1 LTVSEVV
8 MTSPHDCWTFL
19 KAMTALDNLYRSGHH
34 GTKHAQMEKEKPRGP
49 LYYADYIQLD
59 RLLGSQQMQSA
70 LRGRPAHDEMLFIIV
85 HQAYELWFK
94 QILWELDAVLATFR
108 GSRVPEEEL
117 GQAVLRCGRIVEIQR
132 VLLQQVDVL
141 ETMTPL
147 DFLYFRDDLI
157 PASGLQSVQ
166 FRLIENKL
174 GMRRGDRLQL
184 HGAPYTSRLSEA
196 DAARVEAA
204 EKEPSLFDLIQ
215 GWLERTPFLNFGDFD
230 FWREYRRA
238 VDAMLAA
245 DRASIGTNPTLTKEE
260 KATQLAGVE
269 ATASRFAD
277 VFEQGSSEPVAAPGR
292 HLSRRA
298 LQAALLINLYRD
310 EPILHMPFRLLAILA
325 DIERNF
331 TTWRQR
337 HAQMAMRMIGT
348 RIGTG
353 GTSGHEY
360 LDRAAERHKVFAD
373 LSALA
378 SFFIPRSALPRL
390 PPEVRSRMGFNS
402 PR

>member
-1 LTVSEVV
+1 
-8 MTSPHDCWTFL
+8 
-19 KAMTALDNLYRSGHH
+19 
-34 GTKHAQMEKEKPRGP
+34 
-49 LYYADYIQLD
+49 
-59 RLLGSQQMQSA
+59 MQSA

-85 HQAYELWFK
+85 HQTYELWFK

-108 GSRVPEEEL
+108 SSPVPEEKL
-117 GQAVLRCGRIVEIQR
+117 GQAVLRLGRIVEIQR
-132 VLLQQVDVL
+132 VLIQQVDVL

-147 DFLYFRDDLI
+147 DFLDFRDDLI
-157 PASGLQSVQ
+157 PASGLQSAQ
-166 FRLIENKL
+166 FRLVENKL
-174 GMRRGDRLQL
+174 GMRREDRLQL

-196 DAARVEAA
+196 DAARVEAS
-204 EKEPSLFDLIQ
+204 EKEPSLFDLIE

-245 DRASIGTNPTLTKEE
+245 DRASIRSNPTLTEDE

-269 ATASRFAD
+269 ATARRFAD
-277 VFEQGSSEPVAAPGR
+277 VFERGGRRTRWRRPGR
-292 HLSRRA
+292 HFSRRA

-310 EPILHMPFRLLAILA
+310 EPILHLPFRLLALLA

-390 PPEVRSRMGFNS
+390 PPEVRSRMGFRFETP

>member
-1 LTVSEVV
+1 
-8 MTSPHDCWTFL
+8 
-19 KAMTALDNLYRSGHH
+19 
-34 GTKHAQMEKEKPRGP
+34 MENEKPRRP
-49 LYYADYIQLD
+49 LYYADYIHLD
-59 RLLGSQQMQSA
+59 RLLGSQELQSA
-70 LRGRPAHDEMLFIIV
+70 LHGRPAHDEMLFIIV

-94 QILWELDAVLATFR
+94 LILWELDAVLAAFR
-108 GSRVPEEEL
+108 GSPVPEEEV
-117 GQAVLRCGRIVEIQR
+117 GRAVLHCGRIVEIQR
-132 VLLQQVDVL
+132 VLIQQVDVL

-147 DFLYFRDDLI
+147 DFLDFRDTLI

-174 GMRRGDRLQL
+174 GVRRQDRLQL
-184 HGAPYTSRLSEA
+184 HGAPYTSRLSAE
-196 DAARVEAA
+196 DAARVEAS
-204 EKEPSLFDLIQ
+204 EKEPSLFDVIET
-215 GWLERTPFLNFGDFD
+215 WLERTPFLHFGDFD
-230 FWREYRRA
+230 FWQEYRRA
-238 VDAMLAA
+238 VDAMLAS
-245 DRASIGTNPTLTKEE
+245 DRASIQSNPTLTEDE
-260 KATQLAGVE
+260 KLTQLAGVN
-269 ATASRFAD
+269 ATARRFAD
-277 VFEQGSSEPVAAPGR
+277 VFEPEAGEPAAASGR
-292 HLSRRA
+292 HFSRRA

-310 EPILHMPFRLLAILA
+310 EPILHLPFRLLALLT

-360 LDRAAERHKVFAD
+360 LDRAAERHKVFSD
-373 LSALA
+373 LSALS

-390 PPEVRSRMGFNS
+390 PPEVRSRMGFKFQP

>member
-1 LTVSEVV
+1 
-8 MTSPHDCWTFL
+8 
-19 KAMTALDNLYRSGHH
+19 
-34 GTKHAQMEKEKPRGP
+34 MEKEKPRGP
-49 LYYADYIQLD
+49 LYYADYLQLD
-59 RLLGSQQMQSA
+59 RLLSSQQMQSA
-70 LRGRPAHDEMLFIIV
+70 LHGKPAHDEMLFIIV

-108 GSRVPEEEL
+108 GASVPEEEL

-132 VLLQQVDVL
+132 VLIQQVDVL

-147 DFLYFRDDLI
+147 DFLDFRDQLI
-157 PASGLQSVQ
+157 PASGFQSVQ

-174 GMRRGDRLQL
+174 GMRRGDRLQIND
-184 HGAPYTSRLSEA
+184 APYTSRFTQL
-196 DAARVEAA
+196 DAARVVASE
-204 EKEPSLFDLIQ
+204 EEPSLFDLIQ
-215 GWLERTPFLNFGDFD
+215 SWLERTPFLHFGDFD

-238 VDAMLAA
+238 VDAMLAS
-245 DRASIGTNPTLTKEE
+245 DRASIRNNPTLTEGE

-269 ATASRFAD
+269 ATAHRFAD
-277 VFEQGSSEPVAAPGR
+277 LFEENAGEPATGPGR
-292 HLSRRA
+292 HFSRRA

-310 EPILHMPFRLLAILA
+310 EPILHLPFRLLALLA

-360 LDRAAERHKVFAD
+360 LDRAAERHRVFAD

-378 SFFIPRSALPRL
+378 SFYIPRSALPKL
-390 PPEVRSRMGFNS
+390 PPDVRSRMGFRFRS

>member
-1 LTVSEVV
+1 
-8 MTSPHDCWTFL
+8 
-19 KAMTALDNLYRSGHH
+19 
-34 GTKHAQMEKEKPRGP
+34 
-49 LYYADYIQLD
+49 
-59 RLLGSQQMQSA
+59 
-70 LRGRPAHDEMLFIIV
+70 MLFIIV
-85 HQAYELWFK
+85 HQAYELWFR
-94 QILWELDAVLATFR
+94 QVLWELDAVRATFR
-108 GSRVPEEEL
+108 SSPVPEEEL

-132 VLLQQVDVL
+132 VLIQQIDVL

-147 DFLYFRDDLI
+147 DFLDFRDYLI
-157 PASGLQSVQ
+157 PASGFQSVQ

-174 GMRRGDRLQL
+174 GMRRGDRLQVL
-184 HGAPYTSRLSEA
+184 DAPYTSRFTR
-196 DAARVEAA
+196 DDVARVEAS
-204 EKEPSLFDLIQ
+204 EKELCLFDLIED
-215 GWLERTPFLNFGDFD
+215 WLERTPFLHFGNFD

-238 VDAMLAA
+238 VDAMLAV
-245 DRASIGTNPTLTKEE
+245 DRASIRSNPTLTEDE
-260 KATQLAGVE
+260 KGRQIAGVD
-269 ATASRFAD
+269 ATAGKFAD
-277 VFEQGSSEPVAAPGR
+277 LFDEGAAEPAAAAGR
-292 HLSRRA
+292 HFSRRA

-310 EPILHMPFRLLAILA
+310 EPILHLPFRLLAVLT

-360 LDRAAERHKVFAD
+360 LDRAAERHRVFAD
-373 LSALA
+373 LSSLP

-390 PPEVRSRMGFNS
+390 PPDVRSRMGFRFEA

>member
-1 LTVSEVV
+1 
-8 MTSPHDCWTFL
+8 MD
-19 KAMTALDNLYRSGHH
+19 
-34 GTKHAQMEKEKPRGP
+34 KERPRGP
-49 LYYADYIQLD
+49 LYYADYLQLE

-70 LRGRPAHDEMLFIIV
+70 LHGRPAHDEMLFILV

-108 GSRVPEEEL
+108 SASVPEEAL
-117 GQAVLRCGRIVEIQR
+117 GQAVLRLGRILEIQR

-147 DFLYFRDDLI
+147 DFLDFRDELF
-157 PASGLQSVQ
+157 PASGFQSVQ

-174 GMRRGDRLQL
+174 GMRRGDRLQIND
-184 HGAPYTSRLSEA
+184 APYTSRFTQE
-196 DAARVEAA
+196 DVGRVEAS

-215 GWLERTPFLNFGDFD
+215 GWLERTPFLNFGAFD
-230 FWREYRRA
+230 FWREYRGA

-245 DRASIGTNPTLTKEE
+245 DRASIRANPTLTDAE
-260 KATQLAGVE
+260 KTTQLSGVD
-269 ATASRFAD
+269 ATAGRFAD
-277 VFEQGSSEPVAAPGR
+277 LFEQNAGEPAPGPGR

-310 EPILHMPFRLLAILA
+310 EPILHLPFRLLAVLA

-353 GTSGHEY
+353 GSSGHEY
-360 LDRAAERHKVFAD
+360 LDRAAERHRVFAD

-378 SFFIPRSALPRL
+378 SFYIPRSALPAL
-390 PPEVRSRMGFNS
+390 PPDVRSRMGFRFTA
-402 PR
+402 P

>member
-1 LTVSEVV
+1 MKE
-8 MTSPHDCWTFL
+8 
-19 KAMTALDNLYRSGHH
+19 
-34 GTKHAQMEKEKPRGP
+34 EKPRGP

-59 RLLGSQQMQSA
+59 RLLGCQQMESA
-70 LRGRPAHDEMLFIIV
+70 RHGRPAHDEMLFIIV

-94 QILWELDAVLATFR
+94 QILWELDAVLAAFR
-108 GSRVPEEEL
+108 SSPIPEEEV
-117 GQAVLRCGRIVEIQR
+117 GRAVLHCGRIVEIQR
-132 VLLQQVDVL
+132 VLVQQVDVL

-147 DFLYFRDDLI
+147 DFLDFRDDLI

-174 GMRRGDRLQL
+174 GMRRQDRLQL
-184 HGAPYTSRLSEA
+184 HGAPYTSRLTEE
-196 DAARVEAA
+196 DAARVEAS
-204 EKEPSLFDLIQ
+204 EKEPSLFDLIEV
-215 GWLERTPFLNFGDFD
+215 WLERTPFLHFGDFD

-238 VDAMLAA
+238 VEAMLAA
-245 DRASIGTNPTLTKEE
+245 DRASIRSNPTLTKDE
-260 KATQLAGVE
+260 KAMQLAGVE
-269 ATASRFAD
+269 TTAGRFAD
-277 VFEQGSSEPVAAPGR
+277 LFQQGADEPIHVASSGR

-310 EPILHMPFRLLAILA
+310 EPILHLPFRLLALLA

-360 LDRAAERHKVFAD
+360 LDRAAERHRVFAD
-373 LSALA
+373 LSALS
-378 SFFIPRSALPRL
+378 SFFIPRSKLPAL
-390 PPEVRSRMGFNS
+390 PPEVRSRMGFEFNS
-402 PR
+402 RR

>member
-1 LTVSEVV
+1 
-8 MTSPHDCWTFL
+8 M
-19 KAMTALDNLYRSGHH
+19 KN
-34 GTKHAQMEKEKPRGP
+34 EKPRPP

-59 RLLGSQQMQSA
+59 RLLGCQQMQSA
-70 LRGRPAHDEMLFIIV
+70 RHGRPAHDEMLFIIV

-94 QILWELDAVLATFR
+94 QILWELDAVLAAFR
-108 GSRVPEEEL
+108 GSPVPEEEV
-117 GQAVLRCGRIVEIQR
+117 GRAVLHCGRIVEIQR
-132 VLLQQVDVL
+132 VLIQQVDVL

-147 DFLYFRDDLI
+147 DFLDFRNDLI
-157 PASGLQSVQ
+157 PASGVQSVQ

-174 GMRRGDRLQL
+174 GMRRQDRLQL
-184 HGAPYTSRLSEA
+184 HDAPYTSRFREE
-196 DAARVEAA
+196 DAARVEAS
-204 EKEPSLFDLIQ
+204 EKEPSLFDLIEV
-215 GWLERTPFLNFGDFD
+215 WLERTPFLNFGDFD

-245 DRASIGTNPTLTKEE
+245 DRASIRSNPTLTEDE
-260 KATQLAGVE
+260 KTTQLAGVD
-269 ATASRFAD
+269 ATTHRFAD
-277 VFEQGSSEPVAAPGR
+277 VFEPGAGEPGAAPGR
-292 HLSRRA
+292 HFSRRA

-310 EPILHMPFRLLAILA
+310 EPILHLPFRLLALLT

-331 TTWRQR
+331 TAWRQR

-360 LDRAAERHKVFAD
+360 LDRAAERHKVFSD
-373 LSALA
+373 LSALS

-390 PPEVRSRMGFNS
+390 PPEVRSRMGFKFNP

>member
-1 LTVSEVV
+1 
-8 MTSPHDCWTFL
+8 
-19 KAMTALDNLYRSGHH
+19 
-34 GTKHAQMEKEKPRGP
+34 MEKQKPRGP

-70 LRGRPAHDEMLFIIV
+70 LHGRPAHDEMLFIIV

-94 QILWELDAVLATFR
+94 QLLWELDAVIATFR
-108 GSRVPEEEL
+108 GARVVEEDV
-117 GQAVLRCGRIVEIQR
+117 GQAVLRLGRIVEIQR
-132 VLLQQVDVL
+132 VLIQQVDVL
-141 ETMTPL
+141 ETMTAL
-147 DFLYFRDDLI
+147 DFLDFRDDLI

-174 GMRRGDRLQL
+174 GMRRRDRLQL
-184 HGAPYTSRLSEA
+184 NDAPYTSRLSAE
-196 DAARVEAA
+196 DAARVEAS
-204 EKEPSLFDLIQ
+204 EKEPALFDLVE
-215 GWLERTPFLNFGDFD
+215 GWLERTPFLNFGNFD

-245 DRASIGTNPTLTKEE
+245 DRASIRRNPTLTEDE
-260 KATQLAGVE
+260 KSKQLAGVE
-269 ATASRFAD
+269 ATARRFAD
-277 VFEQGSSEPVAAPGR
+277 LFESEAGEPEQGAAPGR
-292 HLSRRA
+292 HFSKRA

-310 EPILHMPFRLLAILA
+310 EPILHMPFRLLAFLA

-360 LDRAAERHKVFAD
+360 LDRAAERHKVFSD
-373 LSALA
+373 LSALS
-378 SFFIPRSALPRL
+378 SFFIPRSALPKL
-390 PPEVRSRMGFNS
+390 PPEVRSRMGFEFKS

>member
-1 LTVSEVV
+1 
-8 MTSPHDCWTFL
+8 
-19 KAMTALDNLYRSGHH
+19 
-34 GTKHAQMEKEKPRGP
+34 MEKEKPRRP
-49 LYYADYIQLD
+49 LYYADYIQID
-59 RLLGSQQMQSA
+59 RLLDSQQMQSA

-85 HQAYELWFK
+85 HQTYELWFK
-94 QILWELDAVLATFR
+94 QILWELDAVLAAFR
-108 GSRVPEEEL
+108 SSPVPEEDL

-132 VLLQQVDVL
+132 VLIQQVDVL

-147 DFLYFRDDLI
+147 DFLDFRDDLI
-157 PASGLQSVQ
+157 PASGIQSVQ
-166 FRLIENKL
+166 FRLLENKL
-174 GMRRGDRLQL
+174 GMRRRDRLQL
-184 HGAPYTSRLSEA
+184 HDAPYTSRFSEE
-196 DAARVEAA
+196 DAARVEAS
-204 EKEPSLFDLIQ
+204 EKEPSLFDLIEV
-215 GWLERTPFLNFGDFD
+215 WLERTPFLNFGDFD

-245 DRASIGTNPTLTKEE
+245 DRASIRSNPTLTEDE
-260 KATQLAGVE
+260 KATQLAGVD
-269 ATASRFAD
+269 ATARRFAD
-277 VFEQGSSEPVAAPGR
+277 VFELGASEPVVAAGR
-292 HLSRRA
+292 HFSRRA

-310 EPILHMPFRLLAILA
+310 EPILHLPFRLLALLT

-337 HAQMAMRMIGT
+337 HAQMAMRMIGS

-373 LSALA
+373 LSALS

-390 PPEVRSRMGFNS
+390 PPEVRNRMGFRFNS